1 MKLPRALLALA
12 ILAAGVLPSVV
23 LYASNEDG
31 SLWNWGLWRQLSMAA
46 LAAASSFLI
55 TRSAWPDELRSVVVG
70 VLLSYGLWLG
80 FLMAV
85 DPSSLMWLVVIV
97 VFGIPFTAP
106 IMVGA
111 WFASGLL
118 LPLFASEQVGE

>member
-12 ILAAGVLPSVV
+12 ILAAGVPPSVL
-23 LYASNEDG
+23 LYAANEDG

-46 LAAASSFLI
+46 LVAASSFLI
-55 TRSAWPDELRSVVVG
+55 TRGAWPDELRSVVVG
-70 VLLSYGLWLG
+70 VLLTYGLWLG

-85 DPSSLMWLVVIV
+85 DPSSLMWLAVIV
-97 VFGIPFTAP
+97 IFGIPFTAP

-118 LPLFASEQVGE
+118 LPLFESEQAGE